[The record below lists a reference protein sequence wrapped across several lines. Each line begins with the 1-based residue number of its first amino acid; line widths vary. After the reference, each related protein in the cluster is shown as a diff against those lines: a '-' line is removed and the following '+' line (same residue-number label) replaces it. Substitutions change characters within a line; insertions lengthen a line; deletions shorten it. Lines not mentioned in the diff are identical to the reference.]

1 MGAAQ
6 SMVVNKTHKKICVL
20 TFNEADRLYTAY
32 NKMYVLEPG
41 ESKQVEALS
50 SPLGLKIGI
59 VYDAAPDGQVLM
71 YQRWAV
77 SNESVLTITSING
90 ADIATY
96 GGNNHINVWNVYA
109 IYSTQLYCLCLLYIM
124 DFAELSLS

>member
-96 GGNNHINVWNVYA
+96 GGKKLGIILT
-109 IYSTQLYCLCLLYIM
+109 IYIYVIYCLFCICRILCRR
-124 DFAELSLS
+124 

>member
-96 GGNNHINVWNVYA
+96 GGNN
-109 IYSTQLYCLCLLYIM
+109 YIKV
-124 DFAELSLS
+124 